1 MPCFGTSSILKQNH
15 YAKTKRTS
23 SFNLNGSSS
32 YKCIKTIEQIVE
44 IYCTIELNKK
54 TWCSYLN
61 YCKLIVKT
69 LHKASHWI

>member
-32 YKCIKTIEQIVE
+32 YKCIKTIEHIVE
-44 IYCTIELNKK
+44 IYCTIKLNKK

>member
-44 IYCTIELNKK
+44 IYSLSVQQWGI
-54 TWCSYLN
+54 
-61 YCKLIVKT
+61 
-69 LHKASHWI
+69 